1 MRLWKADLTVT
12 PAYILDH
19 PVYCAVYGSCVVG
32 FYALSDRGTTRE
44 LEHMWVLPTRM
55 GSGVGR
61 ALFAHLLE
69 QLHATRTA
77 SVRIASDP
85 NAEGFYRRMG
95 ARRVGRVPS
104 RPAGRYLPVL
114 AFRLRL
120 SGWRNR

>member
-55 GSGVGR
+55 GSGV
-61 ALFAHLLE
+61 E

-85 NAEGFYRRMG
+85 NAEGFYRWMG